1 MLRNSLKDVTFAA
14 CHPEAMSLPGYNY
27 NYSMNDNHV
36 FGIERGQ
43 CSFYRNVKVKEN
55 VVMAISEFVTLIR
68 NGKWRDEVTRYRQ
81 LKEEGKLAEAARIK
95 ENLPA
100 ILVAGGCEGGHTKAN
115 FRWFSGEAMVD
126 VDHGEN
132 LPAMLSL
139 LKEQP
144 WVRAGWVS
152 VSGNG
157 IKVVADVMAETQE
170 EYEQYAYPALT
181 DRVSRLIGMPVD
193 MQCKDLTRM
202 CFVSW
207 DEDAFWKDEC
217 EVFPWREEMERLKA
231 ASENPVGTEGESS
244 KNPHSI
250 EENPSLE
257 GTSEARSKAEG
268 LVPGFYRRF
277 CRTHT
282 FAPGSRHDFLLKL
295 GASARRNGMNSEE
308 LDLLISLAEQTLSAP
323 DYKAGEIRRN
333 ITDSYRFTDNNPR
346 EEGAASGFRVQGDP
360 STPSRRPQQRDGY
373 SGWSTEQEAEVEEE
387 KKEQNLKLR
396 LEAPYLP
403 DWIFESLPSLLTTG
417 LRTAK
422 NKRQRD
428 MLLLAMLTNL
438 SACMPNVKM
447 RYDDDYIYPHLFLA
461 VIASSASG
469 KGIMTNASKLSRV
482 IQKELDKE
490 NAEQQKEYDNAML
503 AWEVEHNNALREKR
517 KPDLDSRP
525 EPPLRKTLAVPADM
539 SRSQLIRL
547 LAGSPDGI
555 LLNTSELDTLRS
567 AVNAEYGRF
576 DDLMRACFH
585 HEMFGSDFKND
596 KRPYIVYSP
605 KMAFCGSGTP
615 SQFYR
620 LCPSLENGAYSR
632 YLIYLAEQNVEF
644 MSMAPRGE
652 GENKEK
658 IFRELG
664 EEVHRMYRYLKGY
677 PTEITFTPEQWD
689 LHKSFFQGL
698 LQGVKMEEVEGP
710 FSVIFRYGM
719 MAARLAMIFT
729 ALRKYEAQWCFRDIS
744 CTDDDFLLSLA
755 IIEVLTSH
763 SLMFA
768 TSLHKV
774 KQAPTEMRKYFRVR
788 QALEKLKSE
797 FTFTEFVSAFVSEGF
812 SEATAKRYRIRLID
826 LNIIEKQGDSYRF
839 AHRRWR
845 AKLELTPLGKV

>member
-268 LVPGFYRRF
+268 LVAGFYRRF
-277 CRTHT
+277 CRNHT

-346 EEGAASGFRVQGDP
+346 EEGADYRFRGHKGRLAP
-360 STPSRRPQQRDGY
+360 SDEDG
-373 SGWSTEQEAEVEEE
+373 SPEDREEE
-387 KKEQNLKLR
+387 IRDRNRQIR
-396 LEAPYLP
+396 MDAPCFP
-403 DWIFESLPSLLTTG
+403 DWIYDSLPRMLADG
-417 LRTAK
+417 VRVAK

-428 MLLLAMLTNL
+428 MLLLGMITNL
-438 SACMPNVKM
+438 SACMPNVRM
-447 RYDDDYIYPHLFLA
+447 VYDDTYVYPHLFLA

-469 KGIMTNASKLSRV
+469 KGIMANGARMTRG
-482 IQKELDKE
+482 IQKMLDAAHADK
-490 NAEQQKEYDNAML
+490 QKEYDEAQF
-503 AWEVEHNNALREKR
+503 AWEQERAKALKEKRTPDVKLKPEQVLRE
-517 KPDLDSRP
+517 
-525 EPPLRKTLAVPADM
+525 TLSVAVDT
-539 SRSQLIRL
+539 SRSQLIQL
-547 LAGSPDGI
+547 MAGSPQGV
-555 LLNTSELDTLRS
+555 LLNVSEFDTLNA
-567 AVNAEYGRF
+567 AVKAEYGRF

-585 HEMFGSDFKND
+585 HEMFGTDFKSD
-596 KRPYIVYSP
+596 KRAYMVYTP
-605 KMAFCGSGTP
+605 KLAFCGSGTP
-615 SQFYR
+615 QQFNR
-620 LCPSLENGAYSR
+620 LCPDLESGAYSR
-632 YLIYLAEQNVEF
+632 YIIYMAEQHADF
-644 MSMAPRGE
+644 LSMAPRGE
-652 GENKEK
+652 SGNKNKLFDSLSGKVLE
-658 IFRELG
+658 
-664 EEVHRMYRYLKGY
+664 MYRYLKAY
-677 PTEITFTPEQWD
+677 PTEVFFTPDQWD
-689 LHKSFFQGL
+689 VHASFFQSA

-710 FSVIFRYGM
+710 VSVVFRSGLI
-719 MAARLAMIFT
+719 AARLCMIFT
-729 ALRKYEAQWCFRDIS
+729 ALRKFEAHWSFPDIT
-744 CTDDDFLLSLA
+744 CTDEDLLLALA
-755 IIEVLTSH
+755 IMEVLLSH
-763 SLMFA
+763 SLLYA
-768 TSLHKV
+768 TSLRKV
-774 KQAPTEMRKYFRVR
+774 NATPVEMRKYFRVR
-788 QALEKLKSE
+788 RALEKLKSE
-797 FTFTEFVSAFVSEGF
+797 FTYTQLVEALCSEGI
-812 SEATAKRYRIRLID
+812 SMTSAKRCRKRL
-826 LNIIEKQGDSYRF
+826 LEMEIIVQQGDKSRF
-839 AHRRWR
+839 GNRRWR
-845 AKLELTPLGKV
+845 LKFDREARRWE